1 MDIRTHTIE
10 RVTVVELTGRFSVAS
25 APQVIDLL
33 QQTANGSSA
42 QIVVDLGG
50 VSFIDSSGLSALVL
64 GMKRC
69 RERGGD
75 LRLCRLQTPVRMIF
89 ELTRLHQAFEI
100 HGDEGAAVRAF
111 ARA

>member
-1 MDIRTHTIE
+1 MDIRTHTVEGI
-10 RVTVVELTGRFSVAS
+10 TVIELTGRFTAAV
-25 APQVIDLL
+25 APQLVDLL
-33 QQTANGSSA
+33 QRTADKNNA

-69 RERGGD
+69 RENEGD